1 MDKEIRDMC
10 VNAMTNGI
18 SLPQD
23 KHIDITMLTAD
34 VWESINASERAMSA
48 TFNMYGNASKIK
60 VESYEGNSVMDIYIG
75 PNEINFSLPRSFGL
89 YTSDDRSIAGWAT
102 FETLGAFSKFM
113 NNAQI

>member
-34 VWESINASERAMSA
+34 V
-48 TFNMYGNASKIK
+48 
-60 VESYEGNSVMDIYIG
+60 
-75 PNEINFSLPRSFGL
+75 
-89 YTSDDRSIAGWAT
+89 
-102 FETLGAFSKFM
+102 
-113 NNAQI
+113 